1 MNIFKIYLSIDL
13 PIDDN
18 IDIGLLFDIQSI
30 SPLFLKNSC
39 EFSQFPHV
47 RKIR

>member
-1 MNIFKIYLSIDL
+1 MNIFKIYVSIDL

-30 SPLFLKNSC
+30 SPLFLKTVVNLANFHMC
-39 EFSQFPHV
+39 G
-47 RKIR
+47 K